1 MQSIEILIVIAGLLD
16 SKKKKRR
23 ERQGTCV
30 APLRLG

>member
-16 SKKKKRR
+16 SKRKSGATA
-23 ERQGTCV
+23 ENCV